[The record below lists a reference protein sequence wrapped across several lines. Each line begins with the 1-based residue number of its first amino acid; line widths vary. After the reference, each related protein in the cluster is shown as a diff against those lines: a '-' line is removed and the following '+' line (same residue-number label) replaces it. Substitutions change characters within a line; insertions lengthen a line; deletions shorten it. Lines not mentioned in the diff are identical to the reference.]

1 MFRAAFSS
9 RSHSKPQRLHRQVRS
24 ESRSDCFTAP
34 QPLHVRRRIPAI
46 NAPELR
52 AVPFALVLQLP
63 HELGHA
69 GVAERPCQP
78 SVALHPVHIQGF
90 HRHGAAAFGDLR
102 GGLVVMVRTDPDN
115 LCVLPCQLVV
125 EAPPPVRAGPAV
137 HLDGAADG
145 FSRTAPAF
153 VDAVALG
160 RSAIWTGASP
170 FPLFRLS
177 SDRPNLSSLSPIC
190 PWDVSSAAPPECAGD
205 RDFAVIPHSKTCRL
219 A

>member
-1 MFRAAFSS
+1 MFRAAFSA

-78 SVALHPVHIQGF
+78 SVTLHPVHVQGF

-125 EAPPPVRAGPAV
+125 EAPPVRAGPAV

-145 FSRTAPAF
+145 LSRTAPAF

-160 RSAIWTGASP
+160 RSAIWTGAPP
-170 FPLFRLS
+170 FPCPGYPPTGQICLRS
-177 SDRPNLSSLSPIC
+177 RPSAYGMSA
-190 PWDVSSAAPPECAGD
+190 AAPPECAGD
-205 RDFAVIPHSKTCRL
+205 RDFAVNPHSKTCRL